1 MSSPDRSY
9 EQLNEIRRQYPSVK
23 DFLDVGDYYLEQ
35 IEGAHVDPVHWPTEV
50 LVRAV
55 DVLEVMIYIHPDGT
69 KRPISIDQ
77 SDEIIDPRDRI
88 GLALYQVKVILFGK
102 IGLRTG

>member
-1 MSSPDRSY
+1 MPDPDRSY
-9 EQLNEIRRQYPSVK
+9 ELLKKIESQYDSVK
-23 DFLDVGDYYLEQ
+23 DMIEVGDYYLGQ